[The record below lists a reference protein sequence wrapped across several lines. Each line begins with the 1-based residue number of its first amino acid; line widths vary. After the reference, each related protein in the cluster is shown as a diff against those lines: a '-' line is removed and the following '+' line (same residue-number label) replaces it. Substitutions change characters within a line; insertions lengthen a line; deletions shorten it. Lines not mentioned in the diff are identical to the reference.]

1 MTQTQTTI
9 PETIVYTHENGLK
22 EVYIRHEELG
32 RGKFAT
38 VYRVTVQGSSK
49 VYAMKIISKKF
60 ASSQGKLFLKD
71 LKNEFIIQKK
81 LNHPNIVRLKEY
93 FSDEINYYVV
103 LEYCPGKSIRE
114 YLKRSEK
121 GYLSEPETRKILRD
135 VIRGLVFLHS
145 SNVIHHDLKIE
156 NFVIGLKGR
165 VKIADFGLAR
175 ILENEDDKQF
185 LVAGTTYY
193 LAPEIIQKEPHSYEV
208 DIWAMGV
215 AAFIMLTG
223 KPPFDGIKKEN
234 VYEKIL
240 DCDFHFPSN
249 INISEEAKNFVTSIL
264 KIDPSK
270 RPTAFDLFDHP
281 FLTKIDHEKVELYNP
296 YKMIQQK
303 IQISRQ
309 LLSIQKVDEPKPSL
323 PLTKIEPLNLNLLST
338 QKDDRPKSSRS
349 SNEME
354 KQTKSHKSSNEEE
367 RPKSSRNYKEKD
379 KTTKTLQDKDK
390 LKTLQE
396 KDKHKS
402 LQEKDKL
409 KTLQEIERPKS
420 NQDKD
425 KHKSLQDK
433 DKLKILQDIERPK
446 SSRSSKDKLKSTRSS
461 HEEER
466 PKSAR
471 SSHEDEKSKSS
482 RSSQKVD
489 KNELAKIEQ
498 LNMKQ
503 IEERPKSSQEEE
515 KSKLMRTLPKVEPLN
530 LKQITQK
537 EEKAKSSRTTQEDL
551 KLKTLKASPKDEKRK
566 SSRSSQSK
574 EERPKSSQE
583 EEKSKLMKSL
593 PKIEPLNL
601 KQITQNEE
609 KAKSSRASQ
618 DDLKLKTLKASPK
631 DEKPKSSRPS
641 QETKKQKSSRSSQE
655 DGKNKAKKVSQE
667 DGKQTRPTQK
677 VALSETLKSS
687 QKNTKVIQDM
697 ERSNSSNSI
706 QKDESKAAKSH
717 KKEKQQKQHFKEKP
731 KSSKSHHKKSGLSD
745 SDDSL

>member
-379 KTTKTLQDKDK
+379 KTTKTLQEKDK
-390 LKTLQE
+390 LKTLQD

-551 KLKTLKASPKDEKRK
+551 KLKTLKASPKDEK
-566 SSRSSQSK
+566 
-574 EERPKSSQE
+574 
-583 EEKSKLMKSL
+583 
-593 PKIEPLNL
+593 
-601 KQITQNEE
+601 
-609 KAKSSRASQ
+609 
-618 DDLKLKTLKASPK
+618 
-631 DEKPKSSRPS
+631 PKSSRPS

-717 KKEKQQKQHFKEKP
+717 KKEKQQKQHIKEKP